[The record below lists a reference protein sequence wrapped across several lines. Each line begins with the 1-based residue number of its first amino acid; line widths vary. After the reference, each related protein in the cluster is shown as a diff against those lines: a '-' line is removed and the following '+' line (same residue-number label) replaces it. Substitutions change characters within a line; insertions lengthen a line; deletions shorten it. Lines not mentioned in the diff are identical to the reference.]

1 MNRQQTTLPEILFNG
16 KANQTAVMVAGDGAA
31 VTYEQLRQQVEA
43 FAEELK
49 KFGIKDGDRIGI
61 ALPNG
66 IEMIVSFL
74 AATLVGTAAP
84 LNPGYKREEFRF
96 FLEDTRAS
104 VLIVPETGAEDAR
117 AAAEDRTAIIAV
129 NIDQGGQVL
138 LNSNLSRTPARPPVS
153 PDADDVALV
162 LHTSGTTSRPKRVP
176 LAHRNLLESTYNV
189 AETYKLSA
197 DDVSLCVMPLFHV
210 HGLVAST
217 LATLATGGTVV
228 IVPRF
233 NPLAF
238 WKTVRDHRV
247 SWFSAVPTIHQLLL
261 SRNRGGERPS
271 GAEQLRF
278 IRSCSAPLSASLMN
292 ELESSF
298 GVPVIEAYG
307 MTEAAHQMA
316 SNPLPPGDRKPGS
329 VGRETGLRITI
340 LDESGQ
346 QVTGQ
351 GRGEVA
357 IKGPSVFGGYEENPE
372 ANAASFSNGWFRT
385 GDEGYLDGDGY
396 LVLAGRIKELIN
408 RGGEKISPHEI
419 DEALLAHPAVAQAV
433 CFGVPDRIYGE
444 EVEAA
449 VVLSS
454 GVTEGVLRAHCA
466 SLLADFKCPKAIHIV
481 EAIPRTATGK
491 IQRRSIAAEIQKV
504 RE

>member
-1 MNRQQTTLPEILFNG
+1 MTRNQGSLPEILDNG
-16 KANQTAVMVAGDGAA
+16 NASKTAVLVAGDGTKI
-31 VTYEQLRQQVEA
+31 TYEQLRQQVES

-49 KFGIKDGDRIGI
+49 RSGIKDGDRIGI

-84 LNPGYKREEFRF
+84 LNPEYKRDEFRF

-104 VLIVPETGAEDAR
+104 VLIVPRTGAEDAK
-117 AAAEDRTAIIAV
+117 AGAEGMTSIIAV
-129 NIDQGGQVL
+129 GVHSGGRVL
-138 LNSNLSRTPARPPVS
+138 MESNLARTPAGPPVP
-153 PDADDVALV
+153 PDPDDVALV

-176 LAHRNLLESTYNV
+176 LAHRNLVKSTYNV

-228 IVPRF
+228 IAPRF

-247 SWFSAVPTIHQLLL
+247 TWFSAVPTIHQLLL

-278 IRSCSAPLSASLMN
+278 IRSCSAPLSAALME

-329 VGRETGLRITI
+329 VGRETGLRIAI

-346 QVTGQ
+346 QVMGQ
-351 GRGEVA
+351 GRGEVS

-419 DEALLAHPAVAQAV
+419 DEALLTHPAVAQAV
-433 CFGVPDRIYGE
+433 CFGVPNRIYGE

-449 VVLSS
+449 VVLGSA
-454 GVTEGVLRAHCA
+454 VTEGMLRAHCA
-466 SLLADFKCPKAIHIV
+466 SRLADFKCPKAIHIV

-491 IQRRSIAAEIQKV
+491 IQRRSIAAEIAKL
-504 RE
+504 RD